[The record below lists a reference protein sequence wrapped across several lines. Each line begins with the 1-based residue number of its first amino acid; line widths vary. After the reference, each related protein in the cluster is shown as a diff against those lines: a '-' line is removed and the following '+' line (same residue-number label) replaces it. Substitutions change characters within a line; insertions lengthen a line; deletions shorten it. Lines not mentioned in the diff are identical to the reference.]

1 MWCNLSSG
9 SWKDRFP
16 VTVNS
21 SQEKNYL
28 YNMNSTEIRPRG
40 FQVLPPVIKNL
51 VIINALFW
59 LAQITVGKGI
69 VPMEDIFALH
79 YFKSVFYKP
88 WQFITYMFLHD
99 PGSFFHI
106 LFNMFALWM
115 FGSTLENLWGS
126 KRFIIFYLICGVGA
140 ALVHMVAL
148 WYDIGQLEPRFQQG
162 LIGPEVF
169 YGTLNVPTMGASGAV
184 MGIFAAFAFTFPN
197 SQLLILPIPFPI
209 KAKYAMMGLIALDL
223 IGGFSSKSTGIAHF
237 AHVGGALVGILLL
250 MLWNKR
256 NRKTFY

>member
-1 MWCNLSSG
+1 
-9 SWKDRFP
+9 
-16 VTVNS
+16 
-21 SQEKNYL
+21 
-28 YNMNSTEIRPRG
+28 MNSTDLRPRG

-59 LAQITVGKGI
+59 LAQITVGKELI
-69 VPMEDIFALH
+69 PIEDIFALH
-79 YFKSVFYKP
+79 YVRSEYYRP
-88 WQFITYMFLHD
+88 WQFISYMFLHD
-99 PGSFFHI
+99 PGNFFHI

-126 KRFIIFYLICGVGA
+126 KRFLLFYMICGVGA

-148 WYDIGQLEPRFQQG
+148 WYDISQLVPLYEQG
-162 LIGPEVF
+162 VIGSEIF
-169 YGTLNVPTMGASGAV
+169 YGKLNVPTMGASGAV

-223 IGGFSSKSTGIAHF
+223 IGGISNQSSGVAHF
-237 AHVGGALVGILLL
+237 AHVGGALVGIILLL
-250 MLWNKR
+250 IWNKR
-256 NRKTFY
+256 NRRTFY